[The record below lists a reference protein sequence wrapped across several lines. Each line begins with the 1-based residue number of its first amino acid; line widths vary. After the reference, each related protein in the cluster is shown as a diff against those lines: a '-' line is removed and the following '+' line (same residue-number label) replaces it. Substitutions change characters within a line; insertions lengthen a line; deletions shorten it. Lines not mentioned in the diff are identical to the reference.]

1 MVETEPSG
9 WLLLDP
15 PHHPGQYKQ
24 SIDEEKVRSATWGGK
39 GQTPLPASVPEE
51 GRRPQFG

>member
-15 PHHPGQYKQ
+15 PHHLGQYEQ
-24 SIDEEKVRSATWGGK
+24 CIDGEKGGSATWGGK
-39 GQTPLPASVPEE
+39 GQTPLPASVLSE
-51 GRRPQFG
+51 GRRPQSG